1 MMENDVTK
9 YIATVGAG
17 EQKALRSLRQ
27 QILQL
32 LPGAEERLSRGVP
45 FFYYCGK
52 RAVGFR
58 ASKHHLSFF
67 IMEGNVLNELRK
79 EMADFNNA
87 STVVRFT
94 ADKPLPESLIEKLVW
109 ARMKE
114 IDRKLGS
121 KSLKPN
127 SSNGIKKSPEL

>member
-1 MMENDVTK
+1 MENDVTK
-9 YIATVGAG
+9 YIATVAG
-17 EQKALRSLRQ
+17 DEQKALRFLRQ

-45 FFYYCGK
+45 FFYYRGK

-58 ASKHHLSFF
+58 ASKNHLSFF
-67 IMEGNVLNELRK
+67 IMEGNVLNEMRK
-79 EMADFNNA
+79 ELTDFNNA

-94 ADKPLPESLIEKLVW
+94 ADKPLPESLIEKLVL

-114 IDRKLGS
+114 IDQKFGTR
-121 KSLKPN
+121 SLKPN
-127 SSNGIKKSPEL
+127 TNNGIKKSPEL